1 MGEEMNKTAV
11 ETVEAATTEE
21 QAGTPDTAK
30 EEAPEKKYTDADLD
44 RIIARKIAAERKR
57 MSKMFNDEQQ
67 NELEERERNVLRR
80 ELKADAKDALIQEG
94 LPASLADILKYD
106 SKEEYE
112 SSLKTVSAA
121 FRNAVSQGVKDT
133 LRGQIPQRGNPCKS
147 PDIIR
152 DAFSP
157 NAR

>member
-1 MGEEMNKTAV
+1 MGEEMNKTTV
-11 ETVEAATTEE
+11 ENVEAATTEE
-21 QAGTPDTAK
+21 QAGTLDTVG

-112 SSLKTVSAA
+112 SSLKTVTAA
-121 FRNAVSQGVKDT
+121 FREIVRQAVKDS
-133 LRGQIPQRGNPCKS
+133 LRGQTPRRGNPS
-147 PDIIR
+147 TGDMIR

>member
-11 ETVEAATTEE
+11 ENVEAATTEE
-21 QAGTPDTAK
+21 QAGTPDTVK

-67 NELEERERNVLRR
+67 SELEERERNVLRR
-80 ELKADAKDALIQEG
+80 ELKADAKDALIESG
-94 LPASLADILKYD
+94 LPTSLADILKYD

-112 SSLKTVSAA
+112 SSLKTVTSA
-121 FRNAVSQGVKDT
+121 FREIVRQSVKDS
-133 LRGQIPQRGNPCKS
+133 LRGQTPRRGNPGTG
-147 PDIIR
+147 DMIR

>member
-1 MGEEMNKTAV
+1 MGEEMNMTAV
-11 ETVEAATTEE
+11 ENVEAANTEE
-21 QAGTPDTAK
+21 QAGVPDTAG
-30 EEAPEKKYTDADLD
+30 EEAPKKKYTDADLD

-67 NELEERERNVLRR
+67 SELEERERNVLRR
-80 ELKADAKDALIQEG
+80 ELKADAKDALINEG

-112 SSLKTVSAA
+112 SSLNAVTAA
-121 FRNAVSQGVKDT
+121 FKNAVDQAIKDVV
-133 LRGQIPQRGNPCKS
+133 RGHTPRRGNPGTG
-147 PDIIR
+147 DMIR

>member
-11 ETVEAATTEE
+11 ENVEAATTEE
-21 QAGTPDTAK
+21 QAGTPDTAG

-67 NELEERERNVLRR
+67 SELEERERNVLRR
-80 ELKADAKDALIQEG
+80 ELKADAKDALIESG
-94 LPASLADILKYD
+94 LPTSLADILKYD

-112 SSLKTVSAA
+112 SSLKAVTSA
-121 FRNAVSQGVKDT
+121 FREIVRQSVKDSF
-133 LRGQIPQRGNPCKS
+133 RGQPPRRGNPGTG
-147 PDIIR
+147 DMIR

>member
-1 MGEEMNKTAV
+1 MGEEMNIATV
-11 ETVEAATTEE
+11 ENVEAATTEE
-21 QAGTPDTAK
+21 QAGVPVTTK
-30 EEAPEKKYTDADLD
+30 EEVPEKKYTDADLD

-80 ELKADAKDALIQEG
+80 ELKADAKDALINEG
-94 LPASLADILKYD
+94 LPASLADLLKYE

-112 SSLKTVSAA
+112 NSLKIVSAA
-121 FRNAVSQGVKDT
+121 FRDAVRQGVKDS
-133 LRGQIPQRGNPCKS
+133 LRGQTPRRGNS
-147 PDIIR
+147 SATDIIR